1 MDCLLPTELNWVI
14 GNKKK
19 RATKLMEI
27 DTQNKVKQ
35 PTILVSCKKKHQA
48 RVSSPLPRVVPY
60 LSVIYNL
67 CKLFAVP
74 SRWIA
79 IRVIYHHIWCIIREK
94 CTCPLQV
101 TANCGDQNYITV
113 KNPELILNKKEVI
126 LYSPKPSFNKIQ
138 KFLVGLIEQQMVTSK
153 TTCYQQDIN
162 KRIYQNWHLFVK
174 TDW

>member
-1 MDCLLPTELNWVI
+1 MRDRSGDCLDFDSDLSENMDCFLPRELNWVI

-74 SRWIA
+74 SGWIA
-79 IRVIYHHIWCIIREK
+79 IRVIYHHLWCNNTREVHLSLTGHSK
-94 CTCPLQV
+94 LVVIKITSLLKTLNSFWIKRRSYCILQSPV
-101 TANCGDQNYITV
+101 LTKF
-113 KNPELILNKKEVI
+113 KNSL
-126 LYSPKPSFNKIQ
+126 
-138 KFLVGLIEQQMVTSK
+138 LV
-153 TTCYQQDIN
+153 
-162 KRIYQNWHLFVK
+162 
-174 TDW
+174 